1 MFVYW
6 FLQVDW
12 RSWADVSHQ
21 MWLRHL
27 SLWVCTFFSF
37 SFFSFLFFFL
47 GLYIFFL
54 ATYNISNRDCI
65 GFQNQVWPVQ
75 SRLKRCDV
83 SPTDEQVYNEM
94 NIIHFFASQ
103 HDAKKAK
110 KWYAYMNEEIH
121 WSTRTEKASI
131 HYHHHYHHS
140 GGEPQRWTTWRWQ
153 QGERILM
160 RLKHSLIWKNFTE
173 KAVSQIHRRRELEYK
188 QIDSQ
193 TNWQILIINLNN
205 L

>member
-6 FLQVDW
+6 FLHFQVDW

-47 GLYIFFL
+47 SLYIFFL
-54 ATYNISNRDCI
+54 QPSTCPIEIVQTAQLHC
-65 GFQNQVWPVQ
+65 FQNQVWPVQ

-103 HDAKKAK
+103 HDAKKGQK
-110 KWYAYMNEEIH
+110 MI
-121 WSTRTEKASI
+121 
-131 HYHHHYHHS
+131 
-140 GGEPQRWTTWRWQ
+140 
-153 QGERILM
+153 
-160 RLKHSLIWKNFTE
+160 RLYEWGNPLI
-173 KAVSQIHRRRELEYK
+173 
-188 QIDSQ
+188 D
-193 TNWQILIINLNN
+193 
-205 L
+205 

>member
-1 MFVYW
+1 
-6 FLQVDW
+6 
-12 RSWADVSHQ
+12 

-27 SLWVCTFFSF
+27 SLWVCTFF

-54 ATYNISNRDCI
+54 QPSTCPIEFVQTAQLHC
-65 GFQNQVWPVQ
+65 FQNQVWPVQ

-103 HDAKKAK
+103 HDAKKRPKNDTLIWMRKSIDRLEQK
-110 KWYAYMNEEIH
+110 KHPFITWP
-121 WSTRTEKASI
+121 
-131 HYHHHYHHS
+131 S

-160 RLKHSLIWKNFTE
+160 HLKHSFIWKNFTE